1 MGLEFLD
8 EYEEYWLMM
17 GHYFMSMLKYT
28 KSSEEDQDKA
38 SREIIESLKFKT
50 N

>member
-1 MGLEFLD
+1 MSLEFLD

-17 GHYFMSMLKYT
+17 GHYFMSMLKFNRT
-28 KSSEEDQDKA
+28 SEEEGDKKK
-38 SREIIESLKFKT
+38 REIIDLLNFKI